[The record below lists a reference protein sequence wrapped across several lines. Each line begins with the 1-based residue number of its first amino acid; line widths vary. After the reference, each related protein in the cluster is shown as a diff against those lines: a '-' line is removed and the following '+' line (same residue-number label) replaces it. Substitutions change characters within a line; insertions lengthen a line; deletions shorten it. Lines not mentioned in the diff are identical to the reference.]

1 MKTLENV
8 IYQSITNTVAT
19 GRRTTYVLEQTSQKL
34 KCNVPGVASLISEL
48 CSSRDSVNNITSFK
62 NYSGVMSFLLEQMTF
77 QKNWSS
83 KHTEI
88 LGKSAWRRDFANDLG
103 PFSASTTAFLMN
115 KSSCYCVPTS
125 VFPFGKGDNR
135 GNLCQASH
143 NLQDSKLVSCNRA
156 HTEAISV

>member
-48 CSSRDSVNNITSFK
+48 CSSRDGVNNITSFK

-77 QKNWSS
+77 QKN
-83 KHTEI
+83 
-88 LGKSAWRRDFANDLG
+88 
-103 PFSASTTAFLMN
+103 
-115 KSSCYCVPTS
+115 
-125 VFPFGKGDNR
+125 
-135 GNLCQASH
+135 
-143 NLQDSKLVSCNRA
+143 
-156 HTEAISV
+156 